1 MPSGCAQVH
10 ETGLT
15 RHEAAAR
22 LSAAGHNELPGPPA
36 RTILHIVIGV
46 ATEPMFMMIV
56 AAGALYLVLGDVGEA
71 LLLLAFIGIV
81 MGITIVQERKTE
93 RVLDALRDLASP
105 RARVIRDGL
114 VQVISGRDVV
124 PDDVMML
131 EEGDRVAADAVLLSA
146 HDLSIDESL
155 LTGEAVPVSKHGIG
169 SGSPDAAALAAMR
182 PGGDGLPVV
191 YAGSMVVQGGG
202 TARVLATGQ
211 HTEMGRIGRALA
223 AVVEPESPLNR
234 QTRQLVRV
242 FAVVAVL
249 MSITAVALYW
259 FTRGDLLAAVLA
271 GLALA
276 MSMLPE
282 EFPVIFTVFMAA
294 GAWRL
299 SRRHVLTRRMTVIE
313 TLGSATALCV
323 DKTGTL
329 TENRMTVHTLVS
341 GDGARRCDGHPA
353 TDTTALTPK
362 EQALLAAAVLASET
376 SPFDPM
382 EKALHQLASTGL
394 PGSPLDGREFVHEY
408 PLTPELL
415 AMTHVWS
422 TPGGG
427 AAVAATKGAPE
438 AIALLCRDDPALP
451 ATIDADAAVL
461 AAQGMRVLGVARAE
475 CGGPPW
481 PSDLRSMRFTW
492 LGLVAFADPL
502 RANVPH
508 AIAQCHAAGIRVLMI
523 TGDYPATARAIA
535 REAGIPADAFL
546 SGKEISTLDEAA
558 LRAEVRGTCVFARIA
573 PEQKLRIVTALQS
586 NGEVVA
592 MTGDGVNDAP
602 ALKAA
607 HIGIAMGGR
616 GTDVAREAAS
626 LVLLNDDFVS
636 IVAAVSLGRRIYANL
651 RKAMSYVLAVHVPI
665 AGMALLPLLFGW
677 PLMFGPA
684 HIVFLELV
692 INPVCSIVFEAEH
705 SESDAMRRPPRPT
718 DERLFTPAMIAACL
732 LQGLAVLTVV
742 GGLYAWWQHTGVAAD
757 AARAMGFVTLVA
769 GNLAVIIANRSSR
782 VAAVT
787 TLFAKNV
794 ALLWVVAGTATAL
807 AATLYWPPLAR
818 LFGFAALA
826 PSAVALCVVAGLG
839 GVFLFEMI
847 KTAWLRGRMP
857 R

>member
-1 MPSGCAQVH
+1 MPYGCVPVH

-22 LSAAGHNELPGPPA
+22 LATAGHNELPGPPA
-36 RTILHIVIGV
+36 RTILHIVVGV

-71 LLLLAFIGIV
+71 LLLLAFIVIV
-81 MGITIVQERKTE
+81 MGITIVQQRKTE

-105 RARVIRDGL
+105 RARVFRDGEVL
-114 VQVISGRDVV
+114 VISGRDVV
-124 PDDVMML
+124 PGDIMLL

-146 HDLSIDESL
+146 HDMSIDESL
-155 LTGEAVPVSKHGIG
+155 LTGEAVPVSKHGAG
-169 SGSPDAAALAAMR
+169 GVAPDSDALAAMR

-202 TARVLATGQ
+202 MARVIATGQ

-242 FAVVAVL
+242 FAVVAVV
-249 MSITAVALYW
+249 MSITAAALYW

-299 SRRHVLTRRMTVIE
+299 SRRQVLTRRMTVIE

-329 TENRMTVHTLVS
+329 TENRMTVHTLVT
-341 GDGARRCDGHPA
+341 GAGARRCDAAVDAETFTPA
-353 TDTTALTPK
+353 

-376 SPFDPM
+376 NPFDPM
-382 EKALHQLASTGL
+382 EKALHLLAVATL
-394 PGSPLDGREFVHEY
+394 RDSPVDGREFVHEY
-408 PLTPELL
+408 PLTTELL

-422 TPGGG
+422 APDGGV
-427 AAVAATKGAPE
+427 AVAATKGAPE
-438 AIALLCRDDPALP
+438 AIAMLCRGDPALP
-451 ATIDADAAVL
+451 ATIEADAAAL
-461 AAQGMRVLGVARAE
+461 AAGGMRVLGIARAE
-475 CGGPPW
+475 CKGPPW
-481 PSDLRSMRFTW
+481 PADPRSIQFTW

-502 RANVPH
+502 RANVPD
-508 AIAQCHAAGIRVLMI
+508 AIAQCRTAGIRVLMI

-535 REAGIPADAFL
+535 REAGIPADALL
-546 SGKEISTLDEAA
+546 SGSEIDELGEAA
-558 LRAEVRGTCVFARIA
+558 LRARVRDTCVFARIA
-573 PEQKLRIVTALQS
+573 PEQKLRIVAALQA
-586 NGEVVA
+586 NGEIVA

-636 IVAAVSLGRRIYANL
+636 IVAAVGLGRRIYANL

-718 DERLFTPAMIAACL
+718 DERLFTPTMIAACL
-732 LQGLAVLTVV
+732 LQGLAVFAVV
-742 GGLYAWWQHTGVAAD
+742 GGLYAWWQHAGVAEN

-782 VAAVT
+782 AAALN
-787 TLFAKNV
+787 TLFARNV
-794 ALLWVVAGTATAL
+794 ALLWVVAGTTTAL
-807 AATLYWPPLAR
+807 AATIYWPPLAR
-818 LFGFAALA
+818 LFGFAALS
-826 PSAVALCVVAGLG
+826 PSAVILCIAAGLG
-839 GVFLFEMI
+839 GVLVFE
-847 KTAWLRGRMP
+847 ALRSVVDRESVA